1 MPAGPRFTRM
11 PANPE
16 VLFIKFLK
24 FGLVGCTGMVLDF
37 GLTYLTKEKLRW
49 NKYLANSLG
58 FIVAC
63 SSNYLLNRVWTF
75 HSADPD
81 IGWQFSKFFLVA
93 VSGLLLNNLVVYLLT
108 EKLKLNFYLAKV
120 LAIGLGFFWNFAF
133 NYLYTFQ
140 G

>member
-1 MPAGPRFTRM
+1 M
-11 PANPE
+11 PANLE
-16 VLFIKFLK
+16 ALYLKFLK
-24 FGLVGCTGMVLDF
+24 FGLVGCSGLVLDF
-37 GLTYLTKEKLRW
+37 SLTYLAKEKLRW

-63 SSNYLLNRVWTF
+63 ISNYLLNRVWTF
-75 HSADPD
+75 HSTDPE

-93 VSGLLLNNLVVYLLT
+93 VGGLLLNNLVIYLLT
-108 EKLKLNFYLAKV
+108 EKLKLNFYFSKA
-120 LAIGLGFFWNFAF
+120 LAIGLGFFWNFAL